1 MKMSFNLRLCVLRAR
16 QKLNFRLVRL
26 LAVVLYLIF
35 MASFLLQRGRTLDE
49 LLVENTEP
57 NQQVRERFSA
67 VGGLEKDF
75 RRTKGSGSADVPSL
89 VRKFESLV
97 EEGKGE
103 NGAGVHLSGLEKE
116 KAEELQKT
124 WAFNKI
130 ASDKVSCVLVSVE
143 VSLFSFPSADQSVAV
158 SV

>member
-1 MKMSFNLRLCVLRAR
+1 MSFNLRLCVLRAR

-26 LAVVLYLIF
+26 LAVVFYLIF
-35 MASFLLQRGRTLDE
+35 MASFLLHRGRTLDE
-49 LLVENTEP
+49 LLVENTEA

-67 VGGLEKDF
+67 VGGLQKDF
-75 RRTKGSGSADVPSL
+75 RKAEGHGSGNIPSL
-89 VRKFESLV
+89 VRNFESLV

-116 KAEELQKT
+116 RAEELQKT

-130 ASDKVSCVLVSVE
+130 SSDKVSCLDSCQTGRHAPL
-143 VSLFSFPSADQSVAV
+143 SPLSDQSVAV

>member
-1 MKMSFNLRLCVLRAR
+1 MSFNLRLCLLRSR

-35 MASFLLQRGRTLDE
+35 MASFLLQRGRSLDE

-57 NQQVRERFSA
+57 NEQVRQRFSA

-75 RRTKGSGSADVPSL
+75 RKTKGSGSADIPSL

-97 EEGKGE
+97 EGGRERTEPG
-103 NGAGVHLSGLEKE
+103 S
-116 KAEELQKT
+116 T
-124 WAFNKI
+124 
-130 ASDKVSCVLVSVE
+130 LVGWRKRR
-143 VSLFSFPSADQSVAV
+143 LRSFRRPGPLIRSPVTR
-158 SV
+158 

>member
-1 MKMSFNLRLCVLRAR
+1 MNLNVALPVRMGFNIRLCFLRAR

-35 MASFLLQRGRTLDE
+35 MATFLLQRGQTLEE
-49 LLVENTEP
+49 LAVEPTQAY
-57 NQQVRERFSA
+57 QQVRDRFAA
-67 VGGLEKDF
+67 VGGLQKDF
-75 RRTKGSGSADVPSL
+75 RKDGDSRSSDIPSI
-89 VRKFESLV
+89 VRGFESLV

-103 NGAGVHLSGLEKE
+103 GGAGVHLSGLEQE

-130 ASDKVSCVLVSVE
+130 ASDKVGIE
-143 VSLFSFPSADQSVAV
+143 
-158 SV
+158 